1 MTDRKIA
8 EWAGDA
14 ITALE
19 QRQQEMIDRAHRGEP
34 FEFALFDLYGQA
46 KAGAILVGSAYETIS
61 LLQSTNGKQGGIWI
75 R

>member
-8 EWAGDA
+8 EWAGNA

-34 FEFALFDLYGQA
+34 FEPALFDLYGQA
-46 KAGAILVGSAYETIS
+46 KAGAILVASTYEAIA
-61 LLQSTNGKQGGIWI
+61 LLESTNGKQGAIWI